1 MELHGIPIFCFKD
14 KKKSTSSLNFAIFAS
29 QFFKTMP
36 TDQFEIVYNLYP
48 AAEGLYL
55 PEAYIVSL
63 DQDGTLAHIQQRAY
77 AHTIEGFGLELTPL
91 RKQLFDIIEQI
102 QPKTL
107 EQKYSPP
114 KKAPKQLTEL
124 LEQEDIAKT
133 LIAFVH
139 RKLDELLSRIL
150 QYKLPIMWEIDRKV
164 LVKDFLLELPDDE
177 LQPHLYFEK
186 TNEGVRYRLWLE
198 DQFGEW
204 HIHTRAVVPI
214 TNSPAWLFV
223 DGRLHRLA
231 HINGNVV
238 KPFIAKKEVN
248 IPKASVKTYF
258 QKFILRM
265 VATLDIQADGFD
277 IIYHK
282 KMLGCRLEPVRD
294 WLHNT
299 WGLSV
304 KMLYPGAEFLWRDL
318 KEQRTTLEFAD
329 GDEIKI
335 SKVLRN
341 FKYES
346 TWLEKLEKFGL
357 QSGGNGYFE
366 LEGDS
371 DNNNLRLLEW
381 LSENRVKLED
391 AGFSLTAPQLEGQTL
406 YLQSAKI
413 ELNTQ
418 QQNDWFDLYGEVI
431 IGEFKIPFMA
441 FAKYIRDEN
450 RLYPLPNGEFFLIPQ
465 EWMTK
470 YKALAQFADRK
481 GEHLR
486 LAKSQYML
494 LSEIGLQQ
502 EVEAEIEV
510 LDDFQV
516 SPLLKAELRPYQL
529 HGVKWLVQLYQNDL
543 GACLADD
550 MGLGKTL
557 QTIATLLHAKA
568 QKPKE
573 NTENNG
579 QQLGLFQSAD
589 AGFLQPLNALIVLPA
604 SLVFNWEAEI
614 RKFAPSLSIYNHT
627 GPKRHKDLRLL
638 ARFDV
643 MLTTYQTALRDVE
656 ILQKLEFEYIVLDE
670 SQQIKN
676 KDSKVFK
683 AVNELNA
690 RHKISLSG
698 TPIEN
703 SLADLWSQMQFINPN
718 LLGSFTFFQR
728 EFITPIEKRNDEDKK
743 ARLRSLVAPYMLR
756 RTKEEVAK
764 DLPPLTVSL
773 HYCEMEPEQ
782 KKLYEKEKSAA
793 RNLLL
798 DNFQSENP
806 QFQVVVLQTLTKLRQ
821 LVNHPKLVH
830 PDFDKASGKFT
841 EVLEQWDV
849 IRRSGHKALI
859 FSSFVKYLD
868 LFRSDFEDKKQ
879 PFSWLVGDLTQKQR
893 QAEIEKFQENDEVQ
907 SFLISIKSGGA
918 GLNLTAA
925 DYVFIL
931 DPWWNPFT
939 EQQAI
944 ARAHRIGQDKNVIA
958 LKFITKDSIEEKILK
973 LQERKTQLAEDI
985 IEGSGALRFS
995 QSELAFLLE

>member
-1 MELHGIPIFCFKD
+1 
-14 KKKSTSSLNFAIFAS
+14 
-29 QFFKTMP
+29 MP
-36 TDQFEIVYNLYP
+36 EEQFEIIYNLFP
-48 AAEGLYL
+48 VTEGLFL
-55 PEAYIVSL
+55 PEAYIASRDAEGL
-63 DQDGTLAHIQQRAY
+63 LAHIQQKAFPQ
-77 AHTIEGFGLELTPL
+77 TIDGYGLQLTPL
-91 RKQLFDIIEQI
+91 RQQLFSLIEQL
-102 QPKTL
+102 QPKAL
-107 EQKYSPP
+107 EQKFSPP
-114 KKAPKQLTEL
+114 KKAPKPLSEL
-124 LEQEDIAKT
+124 LSQEEIERSIT
-133 LIAFVH
+133 IFTH
-139 RKLDELLSRIL
+139 RKLDEFLTRIAQYQLPICWNVERRIL
-150 QYKLPIMWEIDRKV
+150 V
-164 LVKDFLLELPDDE
+164 NDFLLEMPSE
-177 LQPHLYFEK
+177 ALQPNLYFEK
-186 TNEGVRYRLWLE
+186 TDQGVRYRLWLS
-198 DQFGEW
+198 DSKGPW
-204 HIHTRAVVPI
+204 HIHKHAIIPV
-214 TNSPAWLFV
+214 TNTPAWVLV
-223 DGRLHRLA
+223 DDKLYRLA
-231 HINGNVV
+231 HVNGNMV
-238 KPFIAKKEVN
+238 KPFLSKKEIN
-248 IPKASVKTYF
+248 IPQASVKTYF

-265 VATLDIQADGFD
+265 VSTLDIQADGFD

-282 KMLGCRLEPVRD
+282 RMLGCQLEPVRD
-294 WLHNT
+294 WLRNE
-299 WGLSV
+299 WGITA
-304 KMLYPGAEFLWRDL
+304 KMLYPGAAFLWRDL
-318 KEQRTTLEFAD
+318 KEQRTTLEFAE

-335 SKVLRN
+335 SKVIRN
-341 FKYES
+341 FKLEAK
-346 TWLEKLEKFGL
+346 WLEKLENFGL
-357 QSGGNGYFE
+357 ISDGNGYFE
-366 LEGDS
+366 LAEKTEDAFY
-371 DNNNLRLLEW
+371 LLEW
-381 LSENRVKLED
+381 LSQYSKKLEE
-391 AGFSLTAPQLEGQTL
+391 AGFTIVAPQLEGQNL
-406 YLQSAKI
+406 YLQPAHI
-413 ELNTQ
+413 QLDTQ
-418 QQNDWFDLYGEVI
+418 QQNDWFDLYGEVKV
-431 IGEFKIPFMA
+431 GEFRIPFLA

-470 YKALAQFADRK
+470 YKALAQFAKKD
-481 GEHLR
+481 GDHLR
-486 LAKSQYML
+486 LEKSQYML
-494 LSEIGLQQ
+494 LSEIGLQK
-502 EVEAEIEV
+502 ENAEIDQ

-516 SPLLKAELRPYQL
+516 STLLKADLRPYQL
-529 HGVKWLVQLYQNDL
+529 DGVKWLVQLYQNGL

-557 QTIATLLHAKA
+557 QTIAALLHAKA

-573 NTENNG
+573 NAQNNG

-589 AGFLQPLNALIVLPA
+589 ADFLQPLNALIVLPA
-604 SLVFNWEAEI
+604 SLVFNWEAELQ
-614 RKFAPSLSIYNHT
+614 RFAPTLSVYRHIGN
-627 GPKRHKDLRLL
+627 KRHKDARIL

-643 MLTTYQTALRDVE
+643 LLTTYQTALRDVE
-656 ILQKLEFEYIVLDE
+656 LLQKIEFEYIILDE

-683 AVNELNA
+683 ATNELNA

-718 LLGSFTFFQR
+718 LLGSFPFFQR

-798 DNFQSENP
+798 DNFQSDNP

-821 LVNHPKLVH
+821 LVNHPKLIQ
-830 PDFDKASGKFT
+830 PDFDKESGKFT

-868 LFRSDFEDKKQ
+868 LFRKDFEAKNQ
-879 PFSWLVGDLTQKQR
+879 AFSWLVGDLTQKQR
-893 QAEIEKFQENDEVQ
+893 QAEIEKFQENDAVQ

-985 IEGSGALRFS
+985 IEGSGSLRLS
-995 QSELAFLLE
+995 RGELEFLLE